1 MESFQIIFQHL
12 ANADFY
18 WQNGVN
24 KCRNYGDYK
33 ALKNHICSR
42 DFVDFARKNNTPFCN
57 LPRNT
62 KSMDFV
68 VIDLQR

>member
-42 DFVDFARKNNTPFCN
+42 DFSRKNNRAPF
-57 LPRNT
+57 LTLRILAEQFA
-62 KSMDFV
+62 KK
-68 VIDLQR
+68 IDGFCG